1 MYVKVYRE
9 TGSDDIFALLDKV
22 NSDLE
27 DDIDNLM
34 NNSDTKF
41 LLEEILENE
50 LDSDDEPLNSL
61 VPEANY
67 HVVENPT
74 IKINFEEGS
83 RKAEKEIK
91 RKSKEKGK
99 GKEKKQG
106 KYKIKKKS
114 NLVKLNLIWEKY
126 MLHMQ
131 RNNVV

>member
-1 MYVKVYRE
+1 MDLNNKRKVYVKVYRE

-50 LDSDDEPLNSL
+50 LDSHDEPLNLL

-74 IKINFEEGS
+74 IKICFG
-83 RKAEKEIK
+83 R
-91 RKSKEKGK
+91 R
-99 GKEKKQG
+99 
-106 KYKIKKKS
+106 
-114 NLVKLNLIWEKY
+114 
-126 MLHMQ
+126 
-131 RNNVV
+131 

>member
-1 MYVKVYRE
+1 MDLNNKRKMYVKVYRE

-50 LDSDDEPLNSL
+50 LDSHDEPLNLL

-74 IKINFEEGS
+74 IKICFG
-83 RKAEKEIK
+83 R
-91 RKSKEKGK
+91 R
-99 GKEKKQG
+99 
-106 KYKIKKKS
+106 
-114 NLVKLNLIWEKY
+114 
-126 MLHMQ
+126 
-131 RNNVV
+131 